1 MAYEMIITADS
12 FKDFKAHIIALEEM
26 FTVEVV
32 TGGTTDPIM
41 PEVKKAAAVKAKAE
55 PAKPD
60 PVKPDP
66 VKPVAEIPAAKEPE
80 PVVEETKVEEP
91 AAETSDAPL
100 DFQKDVLPRVF
111 KLTEAHGRDA
121 VVAVLSEFG
130 VPKASQV
137 PPEKFAEFVAAV
149 NKAIG

>member
-1 MAYEMIITADS
+1 VA
-12 FKDFKAHIIALEEM
+12 K
-26 FTVEVV
+26 
-32 TGGTTDPIM
+32 GTT
-41 PEVKKAAAVKAKAE
+41 KAAAEAK
-55 PAKPD
+55 
-60 PVKPDP
+60 
-66 VKPVAEIPAAKEPE
+66 EIPDAKSNATEAPVEPE
-80 PVVEETKVEEP
+80 ASDGAALDPEIAEEI
-91 AAETSDAPL
+91 ANDAPL

>member
-1 MAYEMIITADS
+1 MAYELKITATTAD
-12 FKDFKAHIIALEEM
+12 DLAQHISTLAGLLS
-26 FTVEVV
+26 
-32 TGGTTDPIM
+32 GTATTAVDPVM
-41 PEVKKAAAVKAKAE
+41 PEVKKARGSTKAEAAADPKPEPVKAE
-55 PAKPD
+55 E
-60 PVKPDP
+60 
-66 VKPVAEIPAAKEPE
+66 PVAEIPAAKEPE

>member
-1 MAYEMIITADS
+1 MAYELKITATTAD
-12 FKDFKAHIIALEEM
+12 DLAQHISTLAGLLS
-26 FTVEVV
+26 
-32 TGGTTDPIM
+32 GTAATAVDPVM
-41 PEVKKAAAVKAKAE
+41 PEVKKARGSTKAEAAADPKPEPVKA
-55 PAKPD
+55 
-60 PVKPDP
+60 
-66 VKPVAEIPAAKEPE
+66 VAEIPAAKEPE